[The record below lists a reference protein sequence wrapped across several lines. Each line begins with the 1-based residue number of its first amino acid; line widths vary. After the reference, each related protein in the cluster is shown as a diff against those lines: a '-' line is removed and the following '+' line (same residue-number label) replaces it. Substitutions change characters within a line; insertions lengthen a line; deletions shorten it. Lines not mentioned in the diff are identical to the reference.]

1 MTNEDK
7 NKLKRLRDMGEYVID
22 GKLWT
27 KLNND
32 QEFKVSPHGLK
43 GDYDK
48 DCYWVDF
55 EELDEVSSSLN
66 N

>member
-7 NKLKRLRDMGEYVID
+7 NKLKRLRDMGEYAIC
-22 GKLWT
+22 GELWT
-27 KLNND
+27 KFESNR
-32 QEFKVSPHGLK
+32 EFKVSPHGLK

-55 EELDEVSSSLN
+55 EDALSVLSA
-66 N
+66 